1 MNELLIKNKIVVGD
15 KGGEQVNYAELDAG
29 RSFAYKAEKKTI
41 ALKHGYQYITEAC
54 VSFYLEYGTIEAA
67 KMMEMSKEGFSKV
80 LQYIGIER
88 NKAKR
93 GGRRAREGKL
103 NEDMARKAKFVWDGE
118 SVDKHY
124 CEALKTILGVNVS
137 NNCMRSM
144 LRGETWGD
152 VV

>member
-1 MNELLIKNKIVVGD
+1 M
-15 KGGEQVNYAELDAG
+15 NYAELDAG
-29 RSFAYKAEKKTI
+29 RSFAYKAEKKVI
-41 ALKHGYQYITEAC
+41 AGMHGHQYITEAC
-54 VSFYLEYGTIEAA
+54 VSFYLEYGTLEAA

-88 NKAKR
+88 NKVKR
-93 GGRRAREGKL
+93 GGRRVRDDKL
-103 NEDMARKAKFVWDGE
+103 NEDMVRKAKAVWDGE

-124 CEALKTILGVNVS
+124 CEALKTILGVDVS

-144 LRGETWGD
+144 LRGDTWGD